1 MRDTPVL
8 FNMLPGAGTPDL
20 TVEEAREL
28 GFRLIIFP
36 GVYLSMVLTSCKES
50 LALLKSPGKDEA
62 RGAGSVK
69 QLFTICGLNIAA
81 EIDKKAGGKRTKMY
95 DEI

>member
-1 MRDTPVL
+1 MLFDIVL
-8 FNMLPGAGTPDL
+8 RAGTPDL

-36 GVYLSMVLTSCKES
+36 RVYLSMVLNSCKES

-62 RGAGSVK
+62 REAGGVK
-69 QLFTICGLNIAA
+69 QLFTICGLDIAA